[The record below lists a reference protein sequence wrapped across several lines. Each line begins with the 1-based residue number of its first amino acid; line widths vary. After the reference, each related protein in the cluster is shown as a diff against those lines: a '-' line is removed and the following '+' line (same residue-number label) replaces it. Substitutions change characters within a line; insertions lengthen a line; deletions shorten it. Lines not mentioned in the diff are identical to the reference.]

1 MKAGVALW
9 RHLISC
15 SGEDEKQVRRD
26 AVSPPFGVC
35 LKSLPREASGKDF
48 LLKGGECPLAISKE
62 RKQEALATY
71 ADWLKR
77 SQAVILVEY
86 TGAKVKDLDGIR
98 AKIREAGG
106 EFHILK
112 NTLARRAFADSGM
125 QLPDDFLVK
134 STAVSFAFTDPAS
147 TAKALTEATK
157 GKDFVKV
164 KGGFMSGQALNAA
177 QVKSLAEMPP
187 LPVVRA
193 QLLGVLQAPAGK
205 LVRTIAEPAR
215 GLAAVIKAFSEK
227 AAVAA

>member
-1 MKAGVALW
+1 M
-9 RHLISC
+9 
-15 SGEDEKQVRRD
+15 
-26 AVSPPFGVC
+26 AVS
-35 LKSLPREASGKDF
+35 KAR
-48 LLKGGECPLAISKE
+48 KE
-62 RKQEALATY
+62 ESLATY
-71 ADWLKR
+71 AQWLKA

-86 TGAKVKDLDGIR
+86 TGAKMKDLDGIR
-98 AKIREAGG
+98 AKVREAGG

-125 QLPDDFLVK
+125 TLPTDFLVK

-157 GKDFVKV
+157 GKEYIKV

-187 LPVVRA
+187 LPVMRA

-215 GLAAVIKAFSEK
+215 GLAAVIKAFTEK
-227 AAVAA
+227 APAAA